1 MNQELCISVTNVIM
15 NFKDNEMADINWKE
29 IIAYILRLIA
39 DGLDKQDAISK
50 AASKFNISKNDIT
63 RNFK

>member
-1 MNQELCISVTNVIM
+1 MKKENL
-15 NFKDNEMADINWKE
+15 FKKFIKGKEMAEINWKE

-50 AASKFNISKNDIT
+50 ASSKFNISKNDIT

>member
-1 MNQELCISVTNVIM
+1 MNRELYISVTNVIM
-15 NFKDNEMADINWKE
+15 NFKENEMADINWKE

-50 AASKFNISKNDIT
+50 ASSKFNISKNDIT

>member
-1 MNQELCISVTNVIM
+1 MSN
-15 NFKDNEMADINWKE
+15 INWKE
-29 IIAYILRLIA
+29 IIAYVLRLIA